1 MDKMPILNSIR
12 TGGAL
17 PAESKAGGREI
28 DREKLKKAC
37 TEFEAL
43 FVQEMLKFMRQT
55 VPKSGLG
62 GPGGGK
68 EVYQSLM
75 DQELSKSLAKK
86 GGLRIGEMVYRQM
99 LQEEGEKASS
109 PGPMNP
115 LPAGMPVPGE
125 K

>member
-1 MDKMPILNSIR
+1 MDKMPIINNIR
-12 TGGAL
+12 MGETL
-17 PAESKAGGREI
+17 PSGPKSGAGGV
-28 DREKLKKAC
+28 DPEKLKKAC

-43 FVQEMLKFMRQT
+43 FIQEILKFMRQT
-55 VPKSGLG
+55 IPQSGLS
-62 GPGGGK
+62 GPGAGK

-75 DQELSKSLAKK
+75 DQELSKNLAKK

-99 LQEEGEKASS
+99 VRKEEKKTPS

-115 LPAGMPVPGE
+115 LLPMKSGPEE

>member
-1 MDKMPILNSIR
+1 MDKMPIFNDIR
-12 TGGAL
+12 TGNAI
-17 PAESKAGGREI
+17 PFESKAGKEGI

-43 FVQEMLKFMRQT
+43 FVQEILKFMRQT
-55 VPKSGLG
+55 VPKSDLA

-86 GGLRIGEMVYRQM
+86 GGLRIGELVYRQM
-99 LQEEGEKASS
+99 SRKEEKRASS
-109 PGPMNP
+109 SGPMNP
-115 LPAGMPVPGE
+115 VPTRMPASGE

>member
-1 MDKMPILNSIR
+1 MDQMPILNSIR
-12 TGGAL
+12 KGDIL
-17 PAESKAGGREI
+17 PAESKAGGRGI

-62 GPGGGK
+62 GLGGGK

-75 DQELSKSLAKK
+75 DQELSKTLAKK

-99 LQEEGEKASS
+99 SQKEGEKAFS
-109 PGPMNP
+109 PGPLNP